1 MRIHV
6 LVNISTIKEMFNCVM
21 LVKDKLF
28 KHPQP
33 EFTKSLD
40 IVFTVRVFDKI
51 SSFVVLESIYIQ
63 FTHSVKFVYNRVQL
77 IKAQQ
82 H

>member
-1 MRIHV
+1 
-6 LVNISTIKEMFNCVM
+6 
-21 LVKDKLF
+21 
-28 KHPQP
+28 
-33 EFTKSLD
+33 LD

-51 SSFVVLESIYIQ
+51 SSLVVLESIYIQ
-63 FTHSVKFVYNRVQL
+63 FAHSVEFVYNRVQM

>member
-1 MRIHV
+1 
-6 LVNISTIKEMFNCVM
+6 
-21 LVKDKLF
+21 
-28 KHPQP
+28 
-33 EFTKSLD
+33 LD

-63 FTHSVKFVYNRVQL
+63 FAHSVKFVYNRVQL

>member
-1 MRIHV
+1 MSIHV
-6 LVNISTIKEMFNCVM
+6 LINISVIKEMLYSIV
-21 LVKDKLF
+21 LVKDKFF

-40 IVFTVRVFDKI
+40 IVFTVRVFNKI
-51 SSFVVLESIYIQ
+51 SSLVVLEPIYIQ
-63 FTHSVKFVYNRVQL
+63 FAHSVEFVYNRVQM